1 MDFTLID
8 HVARYNGDGKI
19 VTVKRLSPSEDY
31 LRDHF
36 PGNPV
41 MPGVLMLEAM
51 VQSAAW
57 ILRVMDDFRYSV
69 IVLKETRNVKY
80 GRFLSPGEE
89 LRVEVELLEREGNT
103 AKFKGR
109 GLVGD
114 AVSVSGRFT
123 LACLNLAERDS
134 NLAINDETLR
144 DNLRQKWQQLSGD
157 GKTDAADLRES

>member
-8 HVARYNGDGKI
+8 RVTHFNGDGKI
-19 VTVKRLSPSEDY
+19 VTEKHLSHSEEF

-57 ILRVMDDFRYSV
+57 MLRVLDDFRYSV
-69 IVLKETRNVKY
+69 IVLKEARNVKY
-80 GRFLSPGEE
+80 GRFLSPGED
-89 LRVEVELLEREGNT
+89 LRVEVELLAREGHT
-103 AKFKGR
+103 AKFRGKGF
-109 GLVGD
+109 VGD
-114 AVSVSGRFT
+114 AVSASGRFT
-123 LACLNLAERDS
+123 LSCLNLAARNK

-144 DNLRQKWQQLSGD
+144 ANLREKWKRLAGNGQEHS
-157 GKTDAADLRES
+157 AES